1 MAARMHDIN
10 CASARHLEAFADIPQ
25 ELADKIVS
33 YRKYRKRIFHIDEL
47 YRIGGISRKY
57 FRRLV
62 SVFYV
67 PNQVV
72 PGIGAHP
79 PYSNA
84 LSTVSVQQKHQ
95 NTNAN
100 LKKRKMKIKKHEKI
114 QRQIYNRD
122 RKRELQE
129 EGNSTQYKPL
139 DTKCYLNSTNLKR
152 LSTVTYNKLPENL
165 EKKIQNIETAD
176 TEQKCESS
184 ESAAPSTRRPNINE
198 RVASLLAAM
207 QKSECDT
214 IDMEEDKRD
223 VEEDN
228 IDTEEDNILTYR
240 KRPYRCVK
248 KPETT
253 DTENSSDSS
262 ESTPPAVVQGGS
274 INERVARLLANVPKL
289 EYDTIY
295 TEGDKIDM
303 EVDNSITYRK
313 RPYRCVIK
321 PETADTENSS
331 DSSESTPPAV
341 VQGGNI
347 IERVARLLANVPK
360 LEYDTIYMEEDNIIT
375 YRKRPYRCI
384 KLPETTD
391 TENSSDSSESTP
403 SLVVQGGNINQK
415 VARLLANVPKLE
427 YDNINMEEIK
437 IDMEEIKIEMEEDKI
452 DMEEDKIDME
462 EEKRDLEEDKRDME
476 EDNIITYRKRPYR
489 CVKRPETAD
498 TENSSDSSESTP
510 PAVVQGENINQKVAR
525 LLANVPKLEYDNINM
540 EEVKINREEDK
551 RDMEEDKRDMEE
563 DKIDTEEDKRDMEED
578 KRDMEEDKID
588 TEEDKRDME
597 EDKIDM
603 EEDKRD
609 MEENKIDTEEEKRD
623 MEEDKRDMEEDKIDM
638 EEDNII
644 TYRKRPYRCVKR
656 PETADTENSND
667 SSESTPS
674 AVVQRGNIN
683 ERAARFME
691 AMAILEGDNI
701 DMEDDK
707 LPRDIETEE
716 DNIPGD
722 EDLCTNWYTHIRR

>member
-240 KRPYRCVK
+240 KRPYRCV
-248 KPETT
+248 
-253 DTENSSDSS
+253 
-262 ESTPPAVVQGGS
+262 
-274 INERVARLLANVPKL
+274 
-289 EYDTIY
+289 
-295 TEGDKIDM
+295 
-303 EVDNSITYRK
+303 
-313 RPYRCVIK
+313 IK

-437 IDMEEIKIEMEEDKI
+437 IDMEEIKI
-452 DMEEDKIDME
+452 
-462 EEKRDLEEDKRDME
+462 
-476 EDNIITYRKRPYR
+476 
-489 CVKRPETAD
+489 
-498 TENSSDSSESTP
+498 
-510 PAVVQGENINQKVAR
+510 
-525 LLANVPKLEYDNINM
+525 
-540 EEVKINREEDK
+540 
-551 RDMEEDKRDMEE
+551 
-563 DKIDTEEDKRDMEED
+563 
-578 KRDMEEDKID
+578 
-588 TEEDKRDME
+588 DME

-623 MEEDKRDMEEDKIDM
+623 MEEDKRDMEEDKRDM

>member
-341 VQGGNI
+341 VQG
-347 IERVARLLANVPK
+347 
-360 LEYDTIYMEEDNIIT
+360 
-375 YRKRPYRCI
+375 
-384 KLPETTD
+384 
-391 TENSSDSSESTP
+391 
-403 SLVVQGGNINQK
+403 
-415 VARLLANVPKLE
+415 
-427 YDNINMEEIK
+427 
-437 IDMEEIKIEMEEDKI
+437 
-452 DMEEDKIDME
+452 
-462 EEKRDLEEDKRDME
+462 
-476 EDNIITYRKRPYR
+476 
-489 CVKRPETAD
+489 
-498 TENSSDSSESTP
+498 
-510 PAVVQGENINQKVAR
+510 ENINQKVAR

-540 EEVKINREEDK
+540 EEVKIN
-551 RDMEEDKRDMEE
+551 M
-563 DKIDTEEDKRDMEED
+563 EEDKRDMEED

-716 DNIPGD
+716 DNIPGH
-722 EDLCTNWYTHIRR
+722 ENICTYLCKNCNITPGIRAHGTGSGTKNADKKSTNMVGICSRSFLRHNNILQ

>member
-1 MAARMHDIN
+1 
-10 CASARHLEAFADIPQ
+10 
-25 ELADKIVS
+25 
-33 YRKYRKRIFHIDEL
+33 
-47 YRIGGISRKY
+47 
-57 FRRLV
+57 
-62 SVFYV
+62 
-67 PNQVV
+67 
-72 PGIGAHP
+72 
-79 PYSNA
+79 
-84 LSTVSVQQKHQ
+84 
-95 NTNAN
+95 
-100 LKKRKMKIKKHEKI
+100 
-114 QRQIYNRD
+114 
-122 RKRELQE
+122 
-129 EGNSTQYKPL
+129 
-139 DTKCYLNSTNLKR
+139 
-152 LSTVTYNKLPENL
+152 
-165 EKKIQNIETAD
+165 
-176 TEQKCESS
+176 
-184 ESAAPSTRRPNINE
+184 
-198 RVASLLAAM
+198 
-207 QKSECDT
+207 
-214 IDMEEDKRD
+214 
-223 VEEDN
+223 
-228 IDTEEDNILTYR
+228 
-240 KRPYRCVK
+240 
-248 KPETT
+248 
-253 DTENSSDSS
+253 
-262 ESTPPAVVQGGS
+262 
-274 INERVARLLANVPKL
+274 
-289 EYDTIY
+289 
-295 TEGDKIDM
+295 
-303 EVDNSITYRK
+303 
-313 RPYRCVIK
+313 
-321 PETADTENSS
+321 
-331 DSSESTPPAV
+331 
-341 VQGGNI
+341 
-347 IERVARLLANVPK
+347 
-360 LEYDTIYMEEDNIIT
+360 
-375 YRKRPYRCI
+375 
-384 KLPETTD
+384 
-391 TENSSDSSESTP
+391 
-403 SLVVQGGNINQK
+403 VVQGGNINQK

-437 IDMEEIKIEMEEDKI
+437 IDMEEIKIDMEEDKI

-540 EEVKINREEDK
+540 EEVKINMEEDK